1 MGNKCYYL
9 TMFQQQANNTLSPK
23 EKGEKNSRRI
33 SLTWTTLAA
42 LKCQPLMRQTEGR
55 GNHAKGIQD

>member
-23 EKGEKNSRRI
+23 EKGEKTYFPDVDNFGI
-33 SLTWTTLAA
+33 E
-42 LKCQPLMRQTEGR
+42 CQPLMRQTEGR